1 MLTERND
8 HPEKK
13 QKDVN
18 AELQNEAQK
27 NLRKSSVANA
37 ILSKSTAIELKAP
50 KKSVSEKNTVFFER
64 ENHVNPMQTDKV
76 FNSFDN
82 ESSISNEAFDE
93 AFFEL
98 SSTTVLNAI
107 VNINEADTENEFIYK
122 HDFNLELYPE
132 TFDFSI
138 SEELRNGLGKM
149 HFEEEIPT
157 GLLETYEKVG
167 WSLLQDHAC
176 GL

>member
-18 AELQNEAQK
+18 AELQNKAQK
-27 NLRKSSVANA
+27 NIQKSHVIHTTSDASNG
-37 ILSKSTAIELKAP
+37 TELKVP
-50 KKSVSEKNTVFFER
+50 EKPVPDENRTFFNH
-64 ENHVNPMQTDKV
+64 ENQVNMSTTEELFIPFSTIATTA
-76 FNSFDN
+76 NG
-82 ESSISNEAFDE
+82 AFDE
-93 AFFEL
+93 TFFEL
-98 SSTTVLNAI
+98 TSTTVLNAI
-107 VNINEADTENEFIYK
+107 VNINEDDTENEFIYK
-122 HDFNLELYPE
+122 HDFNLDLYPE

-167 WSLLQDHAC
+167 WSLLKDHAC